1 MTIKDVE
8 QKTGLGRSNIRFYE
22 KEKLITPEKNS
33 KNGYK
38 NYSLEDVNRLKK
50 IAYLRTLGISIID
63 IRSILLEE
71 TTVYEVIKYQS
82 MKLDNQIKELKN
94 SKKKCDRIL
103 KSIKKYQKK
112 QSENERLY
120 QSCNHL

>member
-22 KEKLITPEKNS
+22 KEKLITPAKNS
-33 KNGYK
+33 RNGYK
-38 NYSLEDVNRLKK
+38 DYSLEDVDRLKK

-71 TTVYEVIKYQS
+71 TTVYEVIRYQS
-82 MKLDNQIKELKN
+82 IKLDNQIKELKN